1 MKLERRSS
9 GGCPKKRWD
18 KALNRNLMLIVVGIW
33 LSGMSNA
40 WAQRQDDAPIP
51 FVFTQMVE
59 GGTFDGT
66 ELTVF
71 GVSKATPYL
80 SDQPERTLQGK
91 TENKEF
97 AKAWDAPGTS
107 SVPATLTLGDGNT
120 FPLRLLAAQ
129 LNSGGFRYAVQ
140 ADAMIPSEFG
150 AATLAI
156 ELNGCII
163 GCSEMCPFNFSRVF
177 FNKLVPCKP

>member
-1 MKLERRSS
+1 MKGKGTGRGVGRGEKGRKKE
-9 GGCPKKRWD
+9 GGKR
-18 KALNRNLMLIVVGIW
+18 KEEGK
-33 LSGMSNA
+33 SKG
-40 WAQRQDDAPIP
+40 
-51 FVFTQMVE
+51 VFTQMVE

-66 ELTVF
+66 ELTVS

-97 AKAWDAPGTS
+97 AKTWDAPGTS

-140 ADAMIPSEFG
+140 SDATIPSEFG
-150 AATLAI
+150 PATLAI
-156 ELNGCII
+156 ELNGCIS
-163 GCSEMCPFNFSRVF
+163 GCSELCPFNFSRVF

>member
-1 MKLERRSS
+1 M
-9 GGCPKKRWD
+9 
-18 KALNRNLMLIVVGIW
+18 NRNLVLIAVGIW

-40 WAQRQDDAPIP
+40 SAQRQDDAPIP

-59 GGTFDGT
+59 SGTFDGT
-66 ELTVF
+66 KLTVS
-71 GVSKATPYL
+71 GVGEATPYL
-80 SDQPERTLQGK
+80 SDQPERTLQGE

-97 AKAWDAPGTS
+97 SKAWDAPGTS
-107 SVPATLTLGDGNT
+107 SVPATLTLTDGTT

-129 LNSGGFRYAVQ
+129 LNGGRFRYAVQ
-140 ADAMIPSEFG
+140 SDATIPSEFG

-156 ELNGCII
+156 VLNGCIS
-163 GCSEMCPFNFSRVF
+163 GCSKICPFNFSRVF

>member
-1 MKLERRSS
+1 M
-9 GGCPKKRWD
+9 
-18 KALNRNLMLIVVGIW
+18 NRNLVLIAVGIW
-33 LSGMSNA
+33 LSGISNA
-40 WAQRQDDAPIP
+40 SAQRQDDAPIP

-66 ELTVF
+66 ELKVS
-71 GVSKATPYL
+71 GVGEATSYL

-97 AKAWDAPGTS
+97 AKAWNAPGTS
-107 SVPATLTLGDGNT
+107 SVPAVLTLSDGTT
-120 FPLRLLAAQ
+120 FPLRLLATQ
-129 LNSGGFRYAVQ
+129 LNGGGFRYVVKS
-140 ADAMIPSEFG
+140 DATIPSEFG

-156 ELNGCII
+156 VLNGCIS

>member
-66 ELTVF
+66 ELTVS

-80 SDQPERTLQGK
+80 SDQPERTL
-91 TENKEF
+91 
-97 AKAWDAPGTS
+97 
-107 SVPATLTLGDGNT
+107 
-120 FPLRLLAAQ
+120 
-129 LNSGGFRYAVQ
+129 FRYAVQ
-140 ADAMIPSEFG
+140 SDAMIPSEFG